1 MLLKTVRKV
10 VIAMVGGTVLLLGI
24 IMLVTPGPGLGGIL
38 AGLAIL
44 ATEFVF
50 ARRLLKKAKD
60 GARAVG
66 ERTGVISRRPVGD
79 SGPAD
84 ATGDPKPDSQ
94 RAECLASRPVN
105 ERRSPGGAAQPIA
118 ERRHPH
124 S

>member
-66 ERTGVISRRPVGD
+66 ERTGVISSRATAEPAARVDASVEPSVAEGRDSRRAG
-79 SGPAD
+79 
-84 ATGDPKPDSQ
+84 
-94 RAECLASRPVN
+94 
-105 ERRSPGGAAQPIA
+105 
-118 ERRHPH
+118 
-124 S
+124 